1 MLSDLGHG
9 GLEIGHPDADVEELG
24 VVEHRRTIYGA
35 TSPDMVRLMDQQLPI
50 FYFDHPLPDAYR
62 DLIEGRAIA
71 VGPDDAALGTAHAVL
86 AGAKRAWN
94 ADAFALGPTMK
105 VISRIGIG
113 YDNVDVAAAN
123 AAGVIVCNA
132 PDAPS
137 VSTAEHTLMLMLATV
152 KNLPAQAERARQ
164 GLPGATTGTALEL
177 DGSVLGLVGYGRIA
191 RRVGLAAV
199 AMGMSVLAY
208 DPYLSEADGCE
219 LVGLDRLFA
228 ESDVI
233 SLHAPAVAETRH
245 MINADSLAT
254 MKRGVYLVNC
264 ARGGLVD
271 QDALLAALETGQVAG
286 AGLDVT
292 DPEPLPEGHPL
303 LQHSNVIVTPHVASA
318 TVAGRRRLYEHA
330 IDNALNVLA
339 GRPATIVAAP
349 V

>member
-1 MLSDLGHG
+1 
-9 GLEIGHPDADVEELG
+9 
-24 VVEHRRTIYGA
+24 
-35 TSPDMVRLMDQQLPI
+35 MDEQLPI
-50 FYFDHPLPDAYR
+50 LYFDHPLPDAYR
-62 DLIEGRAIA
+62 DLDRGSGDRRRAPTTPTSPPRMPCSPA
-71 VGPDDAALGTAHAVL
+71 PSG
-86 AGAKRAWN
+86 AWN

-113 YDNVDVAAAN
+113 YDNVDVAAAT

-137 VSTAEHTLMLMLATV
+137 VSTAEHTMMLMLAVV
-152 KNLPAQAERARQ
+152 KNLPAQTERARQ

-177 DGSVLGLVGYGRIA
+177 DGAVLGSGGLRPHRPP
-191 RRVGLAAV
+191 RRRWRRRAI
-199 AMGMSVLAY
+199 GMSVLAY

-219 LVGLDRLFA
+219 LVGLDRGLRRVRRHLA
-228 ESDVI
+228 
-233 SLHAPAVAETRH
+233 ARPAVAETRH
-245 MINADSLAT
+245 MINAESLAT

-271 QDALLAALETGQVAG
+271 QDALLAALDSGQVAG

-292 DPEPLPEGHPL
+292 DPEPLPAGHPL
-303 LQHSNVIVTPHVASA
+303 LLHPNVIVTPHVASA
-318 TVAGRRRLYEHA
+318 TVAGRRRLYAHA

-349 V
+349 AEADGRLRAPAAQSPHELC

>member
-1 MLSDLGHG
+1 
-9 GLEIGHPDADVEELG
+9 
-24 VVEHRRTIYGA
+24 
-35 TSPDMVRLMDQQLPI
+35 MDQHLPI
-50 FYFDHPLPDAYR
+50 LYFDHPLPDVYR
-62 DLIEGRAIA
+62 DLLEGRAIA
-71 VGPDDAALGTAHAVL
+71 VGPDDADLVTAHAVL

-94 ADAFALGPTMK
+94 AEAFALGPAMK

-152 KNLPAQAERARQ
+152 KSLPAQVDRARE
-164 GLPGATTGTALEL
+164 GLPGAATGTALEL
-177 DGSVLGLVGYGRIA
+177 DGAVLGLVGYGRIA
-191 RRVGLAAV
+191 RRVGVAAT

-208 DPYLSEADGCE
+208 DPYLAEADGCE
-219 LVGLDRLFA
+219 LVDLERVFA
-228 ESDVI
+228 GSDVI
-233 SLHAPAVAETRH
+233 SLHAPAVPETRH
-245 MINADSLAT
+245 MINATSLAA
-254 MKRGVYLVNC
+254 MKHGVYLINC

-271 QDALLAALETGQVAG
+271 QEALLAALDSGQVAG

-292 DPEPLPEGHPL
+292 DPEPLPVGHPL
-303 LQHSNVIVTPHVASA
+303 LHHPRVIVTPHVASA
-318 TVAGRRRLYEHA
+318 TVAGRRRLYSHA

-349 V
+349 I

>member
-1 MLSDLGHG
+1 
-9 GLEIGHPDADVEELG
+9 
-24 VVEHRRTIYGA
+24 
-35 TSPDMVRLMDQQLPI
+35 MVRSMDQQLPI
-50 FYFDHPLPDAYR
+50 LYFDHPFPEAYR

-71 VGPDDAALGTAHAVL
+71 VGPDDADLATAHGVL
-86 AGAKRAWN
+86 AGAKRPWN
-94 ADAFALGPTMK
+94 AGAFALGPTVK

-113 YDNVDVAAAN
+113 YDNVVVADAT

-152 KNLPAQAERARQ
+152 KNLPAQTERARQ
-164 GLPGATTGTALEL
+164 GLPGAAVGTALEL
-177 DGSVLGLVGYGRIA
+177 DGAVLGLVGYGRIA
-191 RRVGLAAV
+191 RRVGIAAT
-199 AMGMSVLAY
+199 ALGMSVLAY
-208 DPYLSEADGCE
+208 DPYINDAEGCR
-219 LVGLDRLFA
+219 LVGLDEVFA
-228 ESDVI
+228 GSDVI

-245 MINADSLAT
+245 MINAASLAA
-254 MKRGVYLVNC
+254 MKHGVYLVNC

-271 QDALLAALETGQVAG
+271 QEALLEALESGRVAG

-303 LQHSNVIVTPHVASA
+303 LHHPRVIVTPHVASA

-339 GRPATIVAAP
+339 GRPATIVAATG
-349 V
+349 

>member
-1 MLSDLGHG
+1 
-9 GLEIGHPDADVEELG
+9 
-24 VVEHRRTIYGA
+24 
-35 TSPDMVRLMDQQLPI
+35 MDQRLPI
-50 FYFDHPLPDAYR
+50 LYFDHPLPDAYR
-62 DLIEGRAIA
+62 DLVEGRAIV
-71 VGPDDAALGTAHAVL
+71 VGPDDAELGTADAVL

-94 ADAFALGPTMK
+94 AEAFALGPALK

-137 VSTAEHTLMLMLATV
+137 VSTAEHTLMLMLAIV
-152 KNLPAQAERARQ
+152 KDLPAQTERARQ

-177 DGSVLGLVGYGRIA
+177 DSSVLGLVGYGRIA
-191 RRVGLAAV
+191 RRVGLAAT
-199 AMGMSVLAY
+199 ALGMSVLAY
-208 DPYLSEADGCE
+208 DPYLTEADGCE
-219 LVGLDRLFA
+219 LVDLARLFA
-228 ESDVI
+228 EADVI

-245 MINADSLAT
+245 MINANSLAA

-271 QDALLAALETGQVAG
+271 QEALLAALDSGQVAG
-286 AGLDVT
+286 AALDVT

-303 LQHSNVIVTPHVASA
+303 LQHPNVIVTPHMASA
-318 TVAGRRRLYEHA
+318 TVAGRRRLYSHA

-339 GRPATIVAAP
+339 GLPATIVSAP
-349 V
+349 H